1 MKMKET
7 MPQINKSKSWFSEK
21 INKID
26 KPLTR
31 LKKKRKK
38 TQINR
43 IINEK
48 GEVITDNA
56 EIQRIVRDYQEQLC
70 TYEMDN
76 MEEMNQFLEK
86 HYHPKLNQ
94 EEIEDMNRQIS
105 STKTEMV
112 IKNLP
117 TKT

>member
-1 MKMKET
+1 
-7 MPQINKSKSWFSEK
+7 
-21 INKID
+21 
-26 KPLTR
+26 
-31 LKKKRKK
+31 
-38 TQINR
+38 
-43 IINEK
+43 
-48 GEVITDNA
+48 
-56 EIQRIVRDYQEQLC
+56 
-70 TYEMDN
+70 MDN

-117 TKT
+117 TEEARWASQVNYTKTSEKS